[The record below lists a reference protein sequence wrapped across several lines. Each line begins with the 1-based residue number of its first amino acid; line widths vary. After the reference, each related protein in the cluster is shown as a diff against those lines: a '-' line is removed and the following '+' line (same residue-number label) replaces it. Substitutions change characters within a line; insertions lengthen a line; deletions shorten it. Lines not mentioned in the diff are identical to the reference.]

1 MGTVKFLSIYK
12 GIGAIYEMY
21 GWCNGNIPPLP
32 FLYIMVKMMIFQ
44 FFTFF
49 SYFDAFFNVFCLK
62 FAFFYC
68 FLTFFHV
75 FCKIGVCKMGYF
87 DGIWSKYSGKR

>member
-1 MGTVKFLSIYK
+1 MRCMGGVTGTY
-12 GIGAIYEMY
+12 
-21 GWCNGNIPPLP
+21 PLP
-32 FLYIMVKMMIFQ
+32 FLYIMVKMVIFQ

-49 SYFDAFFNVFCLK
+49 GYFDAFFNVFCLK
-62 FAFFYC
+62 FAFFCC

-87 DGIWSKYSGKR
+87 DGIWLKYGKKV

>member
-1 MGTVKFLSIYK
+1 MGGVTGTY
-12 GIGAIYEMY
+12 
-21 GWCNGNIPPLP
+21 PLP
-32 FLYIMVKMMIFQ
+32 FLYIMVKMVIFQ

-75 FCKIGVCKMGYF
+75 FCKIGVDKTGYF